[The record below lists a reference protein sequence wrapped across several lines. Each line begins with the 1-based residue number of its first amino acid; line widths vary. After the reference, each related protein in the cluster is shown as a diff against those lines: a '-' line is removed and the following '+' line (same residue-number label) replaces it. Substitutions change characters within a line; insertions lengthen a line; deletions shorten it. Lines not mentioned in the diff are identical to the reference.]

1 MEYADLPKDY
11 IKAEGPDGLRSALD
25 NLLINQAS
33 PSQYILYQ
41 LGNQQSLIKVDLSTK
56 PFQFW
61 YYDLLGRP
69 ATRIVKETLA
79 RFAWE
84 KGGEQEWYLQELEKG
99 VHHD

>member
-1 MEYADLPKDY
+1 MEYTDLPTDY
-11 IKAEGPDGLRSALD
+11 IKAEGPEGLRSVLD
-25 NLLINQAS
+25 NLLINQES
-33 PSQYILYQ
+33 KYILYH

-84 KGGEQEWYLQELEKG
+84 KGGEKEWYLQELEKG

>member
-1 MEYADLPKDY
+1 MEYTDLPTDY
-11 IKAEGPDGLRSALD
+11 IKAEGPEGLRSLLD
-25 NLLINQAS
+25 NLLINQES
-33 PSQYILYQ
+33 KYILYR

-69 ATRIVKETLA
+69 ATRIVKEALA

-84 KGGEQEWYLQELEKG
+84 KGGEKEWYLQELEKG
-99 VHHD
+99 VHHDY